1 MTILDIPFLAIAEA
15 SSPVVTTA
23 IPAPLD
29 TNTVF
34 MGVGFLCLGA
44 MVSVLGWFLKKQLE
58 EILAAQSSIVQAH
71 QNCRDTLFDRFADK
85 QNTSDH
91 LKILYLRTDK
101 YAIDIAKHD
110 MLLYGRRKL
119 DGLGEPAAENDHYQD
134 GPDRRD

>member
-1 MTILDIPFLAIAEA
+1 MAIFDIPLLGLAQAGSPSFKA
-15 SSPVVTTA
+15 S
-23 IPAPLD
+23 IPTPLD

-71 QNCRDTLFDRFADK
+71 QSCRDTLQDRFADK

-91 LKILYLRTDK
+91 LKILYGRTDK

-110 MLLYGRRKL
+110 MLLYGRRRL
-119 DGLGEPAAENDHYQD
+119 DESGEMSAVSDQYQD
-134 GPDRRD
+134 GPDRRV